1 MRGRLIDF
9 NRRSKEL
16 FLQGRRMFQKNPY
29 RVNCEWGDVV
39 VLHPDFI
46 DEIRNDPRMNFA
58 IPTSDDLHSYIPG
71 FDPFVASDPFA
82 RVVRIHLTK
91 KLTKVTGP
99 LSIEAGRALRD
110 IFTDSRDWHE
120 ISPKNDIHTFVAR
133 MSSLV
138 FMGEELCR
146 DQEWI
151 EASSDWIKQGFIL
164 RDVMGQYPRFIRPY
178 IHWFMPSCWELRRM
192 LKRVRAALA
201 PHLQRREEIKAEC
214 AKDGRVIKYNDCI
227 EWFSQ
232 EYKAGYDPA
241 IEQMTLSLVANHT
254 TSDLTVQAM
263 LDIVVR
269 PHLFKPLREEI
280 VRVLGANGLKKT
292 SLYKLKLMDSVLKE
306 TQRMK
311 PVMIA
316 TFRRL
321 ATEDVRLSDGF
332 LIKKGTRVV
341 FENTH
346 MWDEKYYENPLEY
359 DAYRWVKVREDPA
372 REHLGHLVSTSAQH
386 MGFSHGMHS
395 CPGRFFA
402 ANEIKI
408 ALCHI
413 LLKYDWKLPDD
424 APEPKPLIVGMGI
437 LPDPNARLLVRRR
450 TPELNLELLEAEGF
464 NT

>member
-1 MRGRLIDF
+1 MNFSSMSFDRSELPPTGKGLLQSLFLELGLHGILALAAIPAVWWMFIAWSGKPPILNPKKLTELTMRGRLLDF
-9 NRRSKEL
+9 GHRSKEL
-16 FLQGRRMFQKNPY
+16 FLQGRRMFQKKPY

-39 VLHPDFI
+39 VLHPDYI

-82 RVVRIHLTK
+82 RV
-91 KLTKVTGP
+91 
-99 LSIEAGRALRD
+99 
-110 IFTDSRDWHE
+110 
-120 ISPKNDIHTFVAR
+120 ISPKDDLHTFVAR

-151 EASSDWIKQGFIL
+151 EASSDWIKLGFRL
-164 RDVMGQYPRFIRPY
+164 RDVMGQYPRFMRPY

-192 LKRVRAALA
+192 LKRIRAALA
-201 PHLQRREEIKAEC
+201 PHLKRREEAKAEA
-214 AKDGRVIKYNDCI
+214 AKEGRVIKYNDCI

-232 EYKAGYDPA
+232 EYQPGYDPA
-241 IEQMTLSLVANHT
+241 VEQMTLSLVANHT
-254 TSDLTVQAM
+254 TSDLTLQTM
-263 LDIVVR
+263 LDIAVR

-280 VRVLGANGLKKT
+280 ISVLGANGLKKT

-316 TFRRL
+316 TD
-321 ATEDVRLSDGF
+321 DVRLSDGF

-372 REHLGHLVSTSAQH
+372 REHLGHLRDPDAD
-386 MGFSHGMHS
+386 F
-395 CPGRFFA
+395 GR
-402 ANEIKI
+402 
-408 ALCHI
+408 
-413 LLKYDWKLPDD
+413 DD
-424 APEPKPLIVGMGI
+424 ALQEDAAAPA
-437 LPDPNARLLVRRR
+437 LPARQV
-450 TPELNLELLEAEGF
+450 NVEAL
-464 NT
+464 